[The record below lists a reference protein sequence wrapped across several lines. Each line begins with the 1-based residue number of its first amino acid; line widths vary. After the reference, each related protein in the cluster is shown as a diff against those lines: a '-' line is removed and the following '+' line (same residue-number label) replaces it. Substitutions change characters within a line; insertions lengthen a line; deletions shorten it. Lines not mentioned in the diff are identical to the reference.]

1 MLRAYLLVY
10 PFLVVYV
17 TLAALIFVPVTWLI
31 RDIRLLYWLARTG
44 ARAGVWLSGVRVEK
58 IHPERAF
65 EHPTGIFVSN
75 HVSNLDPAIL
85 FSILPR
91 ITVVLKESLGR
102 IPLLGYVMRLGGFI
116 YVNRQ
121 DRGSRRRAVEASV
134 AALRSGISLLIFPE
148 GTRSPDGNLLPF
160 RPGPFSMAIEAQV
173 PIVPITL
180 HGTRALMPK
189 GNASITPGRT
199 QLRFHPP
206 VVTAGMTADDRAALM
221 QQVRRVM
228 EEALGVRS

>member
-1 MLRAYLLVY
+1 
-10 PFLVVYV
+10 
-17 TLAALIFVPVTWLI
+17 
-31 RDIRLLYWLARTG
+31 
-44 ARAGVWLSGVRVEK
+44 
-58 IHPERAF
+58 
-65 EHPTGIFVSN
+65 
-75 HVSNLDPAIL
+75 
-85 FSILPR
+85 
-91 ITVVLKESLGR
+91 
-102 IPLLGYVMRLGGFI
+102 MRLGGFI

-121 DRGSRRRAVEASV
+121 DRDSRRRAVEASV
-134 AALRSGISLLIFPE
+134 AALRGGISLLIFPE

-189 GNASITPGRT
+189 GKASITPGRI

-206 VVTAGMTADDRAALM
+206 VITAGMTADDRAALM

-228 EEALGVRS
+228 EEALGGGP